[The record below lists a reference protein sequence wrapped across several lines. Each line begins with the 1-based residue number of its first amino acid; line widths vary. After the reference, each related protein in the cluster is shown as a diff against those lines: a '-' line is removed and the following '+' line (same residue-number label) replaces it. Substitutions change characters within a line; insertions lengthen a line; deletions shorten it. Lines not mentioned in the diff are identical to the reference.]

1 MEFNLYKRNRCAIC
15 IIGIIFALL
24 EFLIVIGEIFGW
36 ISYNMDIDSFL
47 FIIFLLFIV
56 SYQEKTKNIEVKKYE

>member
-1 MEFNLYKRNRCAIC
+1 MYKRNRCAIC

-24 EFLIVIGEIFGW
+24 EILVVIGEIFGW
-36 ISYNMDIDSFL
+36 ISYNTDIDSFL
-47 FIIFLLFIV
+47 FIIFLLFTV